1 MDFLKILKS
10 FEEFVYEALTWVI
23 LLPRTLLRTLLH
35 PDRMTA
41 YAAHE
46 LARTDDARF
55 SDAISPPLLLILCV
69 LLAHLFDLGVRAQV
83 PDTSGSLAAVILAS
97 EETLLLYRTI
107 TFGVW
112 ALAGA
117 TYVLM
122 RARQPVNR
130 ESLRQPFYEQCYLVA
145 PFALV
150 LSCAMSLLLMPAPW
164 TNVASACLTLAVLA
178 WFWVVQAAWIRRRTR
193 LPWWRCLG
201 AAAIVLMVGGTINAT
216 VGYLLAHTAAGAL
229 ASA

>member
-23 LLPRTLLRTLLH
+23 LLPRTLVRTLLH

-55 SDAISPPLLLILCV
+55 SDAVSPPLLLILCV

-83 PDTSGSLAAVILAS
+83 PDTSGSLASVILAS

-117 TYVLM
+117 AYVLM

-130 ESLRQPFYEQCYLVA
+130 DSLRQPFYEQCYLVS
-145 PFALV
+145 PFALL
-150 LSCAMSLLLMPAPW
+150 LSISVSLLLMPQSWANL
-164 TNVASACLTLAVLA
+164 TSACVTLTVLA
-178 WFWVVQAAWIRRRTR
+178 WFWVAQAARFRRRVR
-193 LPWWRCLG
+193 LSWWRCFG
-201 AAAIVLMVGGTINAT
+201 AAAIVLAVGGTVNLV
-216 VGYLLAHTAAGAL
+216 VGYLLAHTAAGAI
-229 ASA
+229 ASP